1 MRLILVIALS
11 LMALP
16 SWANQLKSVRIWPS
30 PDNTRVV
37 LDMSS
42 APNFNYFTLT
52 GPDRLVIDLKGAS
65 NAANLARIENNSE
78 LVRKIRQS
86 TPLEKG
92 GLRLVMDL
100 SSAIKPVVFPLAP
113 AGPYG
118 HRLVIDLP
126 YEEKRSAAAVQST
139 PVGGKG
145 KGVVIAIDPGHGGED
160 PGSIGPRRTYEKRVT
175 LAVSQKLAALIDR
188 EPGMRAVL
196 TRRGDYFVD
205 LNKRSEIAR
214 KAKADLLVSVHADS
228 FHNATPRGASV
239 WVLSTNRANREM
251 GSWLEKQEKQGEL
264 LGGVGKVLAE
274 SDPNPYLAQT
284 FLDLS
289 MDKSRAEGYD
299 VSRQILRSMG
309 KVARLHKK
317 APEHASLAVLKAPDI
332 PSVLVETGFI
342 SNHAEEKLLATA
354 SYQDQLAR
362 AIFEGIRN
370 YYRAHPTKG
379 AMLTGKGQASRPA
392 ATTRSAPVA
401 QQPVSQPR
409 QVQLQPVVSNK
420 MPATARDGG
429 ATGTGAGVI
438 KPYSAAAQETGAP
451 VSSVG
456 DYDKSRMLRH
466 VVQRGESLS
475 RLAEKHGVSQST
487 LVEINQLRSRD
498 IQIGQTIYIPQQ
510 GQSRSAAPVRSDDKS
525 QMIRHVVKRG
535 ESLSRLAEKHGVS
548 QSTLVEINQLRSRDI
563 QIGQTI
569 YIPQQGQSRS
579 AAPVRSD
586 DKSQMIRHVVKRGES
601 LSRLA
606 EKHGVSQAR
615 LVEINKLKSRDIQV
629 GQVLYIPQN

>member
-1 MRLILVIALS
+1 
-11 LMALP
+11 MALP
-16 SWANQLKSVRIWPS
+16 SWANQLKSVRVWPS

-42 APNFNYFTLT
+42 APNYNYFTLT
-52 GPDRLVIDLKGAS
+52 GPDRLVIDLKGA
-65 NAANLARIENNSE
+65 NNVANLARIGNNSE
-78 LVRKIRQS
+78 LVRKIRES
-86 TPLEKG
+86 SPLEKG
-92 GLRLVMDL
+92 GLRLVLDL
-100 SSAIKPVVFPLAP
+100 SSTIKPVVFPLAP

-126 YEEKRSAAAVQST
+126 YEEKRSAAAVQAT

-228 FHNATPRGASV
+228 FHNSTPRGASV

-342 SNHAEEKLLATA
+342 SNHAEEKLLATPA
-354 SYQDQLAR
+354 YQDKLAR

-379 AMLTGKGQASRPA
+379 ALLTGKGQASRPA
-392 ATTRSAPVA
+392 ATTRPAPVA
-401 QQPVSQPR
+401 QQSVSQPR
-409 QVQLQPVVSNK
+409 QVQSQPVVTNK

-429 ATGTGAGVI
+429 AATSSGAGVI
-438 KPYSAAAQETGAP
+438 KPYSAAVQETGAP
-451 VSSVG
+451 VSNVG

-466 VVQRGESLS
+466 VVKRGESLS
-475 RLAEKHGVSQST
+475 RLAERHGVSQST

-535 ESLSRLAEKHGVS
+535 ESLSRLAEK
-548 QSTLVEINQLRSRDI
+548 N
-563 QIGQTI
+563 
-569 YIPQQGQSRS
+569 
-579 AAPVRSD
+579 
-586 DKSQMIRHVVKRGES
+586 
-601 LSRLA
+601 
-606 EKHGVSQAR
+606 GVSQAL

>member
-16 SWANQLKSVRIWPS
+16 SWANQLKSVRVWPS

-42 APNFNYFTLT
+42 APNFNYFTLS
-52 GPDRLVIDLKGAS
+52 GPSRLVIDLKGAS
-65 NAANLARIENNSE
+65 NAANLARIENKSE
-78 LVRKIRQS
+78 LVRKIRES

-92 GLRLVMDL
+92 SMRLVLDL
-100 SSAIKPVVFPLAP
+100 SSSIKPVVFPLAP

-126 YEEKRSAAAVQST
+126 YEEKGGATAQPA
-139 PVGGKG
+139 PVGGQG
-145 KGVVIAIDPGHGGED
+145 KAIVIAIDPGHGGED

-188 EPGMRAVL
+188 EPGMRAVM

-228 FHNATPRGASV
+228 FHNSTPRGASV

-289 MDKSRAEGYD
+289 MDKSRAEGYE

-309 KVARLHKK
+309 RVARLHKK

-370 YYRAHPTKG
+370 YYRSHPTKG
-379 AMLTGKGQASRPA
+379 PMMTGKGQQVAS
-392 ATTRSAPVA
+392 
-401 QQPVSQPR
+401 VSQPAAKKAAVAPAPR
-409 QVQLQPVVSNK
+409 QQVANR
-420 MPATARDGG
+420 MPATVPSRSSDGG
-429 ATGTGAGVI
+429 APVSSVGSASGAGVI
-438 KPYSAAAQETGAP
+438 KPYKVAAKEPSVP
-451 VSSVG
+451 VASV
-456 DYDKSRMLRH
+456 
-466 VVQRGESLS
+466 Q
-475 RLAEKHGVSQST
+475 
-487 LVEINQLRSRD
+487 
-498 IQIGQTIYIPQQ
+498 
-510 GQSRSAAPVRSDDKS
+510 SDDKS
-525 QMIRHVVKRG
+525 QMIRHVVTRG
-535 ESLSRLAEKHGVS
+535 
-548 QSTLVEINQLRSRDI
+548 Q
-563 QIGQTI
+563 
-569 YIPQQGQSRS
+569 
-579 AAPVRSD
+579 
-586 DKSQMIRHVVKRGES
+586 S

-615 LVEINKLKSRDIQV
+615 LVEINKLKSRDIQI

>member
-1 MRLILVIALS
+1 
-11 LMALP
+11 
-16 SWANQLKSVRIWPS
+16 
-30 PDNTRVV
+30 
-37 LDMSS
+37 MSS
-42 APNFNYFTLT
+42 APNYNYFTLT

-228 FHNATPRGASV
+228 FHNSTPRGASV

-379 AMLTGKGQASRPA
+379 AMLTGKGQVSQPV
-392 ATTRSAPVA
+392 ATTRPAPVA
-401 QQPVSQPR
+401 RQPVSQPR
-409 QVQLQPVVSNK
+409 QTQSQPVVTNK

-429 ATGTGAGVI
+429 AGSGSGAGVI
-438 KPYSAAAQETGAP
+438 KPYSAAAQESGAP

-456 DYDKSRMLRH
+456 DYDKSRML
-466 VVQRGESLS
+466 
-475 RLAEKHGVSQST
+475 
-487 LVEINQLRSRD
+487 
-498 IQIGQTIYIPQQ
+498 
-510 GQSRSAAPVRSDDKS
+510 
-525 QMIRHVVKRG
+525 RHVVKRG

-586 DKSQMIRHVVKRGES
+586 DKSQMLRHVVKRGES

-615 LVEINKLKSRDIQV
+615 LVEINKLKSRNIQV

>member
-1 MRLILVIALS
+1 MILVIALS

-42 APNFNYFTLT
+42 APNYNYFTLT

-188 EPGMRAVL
+188 EPGMRAVM

-214 KAKADLLVSVHADS
+214 KAKADLLVSIHADS
-228 FHNATPRGASV
+228 FHNSTPRGASV

-379 AMLTGKGQASRPA
+379 AMLTGKGQVSQPV
-392 ATTRSAPVA
+392 ATTRPAPVA
-401 QQPVSQPR
+401 RHPVSQPR
-409 QVQLQPVVSNK
+409 QTQSQPVVTNK
-420 MPATARDGG
+420 MPATARDSGT
-429 ATGTGAGVI
+429 ATGSGAGVI
-438 KPYSAAAQETGAP
+438 KPYSAAAQESGAP

-456 DYDKSRMLRH
+456 DYDKSRML
-466 VVQRGESLS
+466 
-475 RLAEKHGVSQST
+475 
-487 LVEINQLRSRD
+487 
-498 IQIGQTIYIPQQ
+498 
-510 GQSRSAAPVRSDDKS
+510 
-525 QMIRHVVKRG
+525 RHVVKRG

-569 YIPQQGQSRS
+569 YIPQQGQSRA

-615 LVEINKLKSRDIQV
+615 LVEINKLKSRNIQV

>member
-1 MRLILVIALS
+1 M
-11 LMALP
+11 
-16 SWANQLKSVRIWPS
+16 
-30 PDNTRVV
+30 V

-379 AMLTGKGQASRPA
+379 AMLTGKGEVSQPA
-392 ATTRSAPVA
+392 ATRPAPVA
-401 QQPVSQPR
+401 RQPVSQPR
-409 QVQLQPVVSNK
+409 QVQPQPVVSNK

-429 ATGTGAGVI
+429 ATSTGAGVI

-548 QSTLVEINQLRSRDI
+548 Q
-563 QIGQTI
+563 
-569 YIPQQGQSRS
+569 
-579 AAPVRSD
+579 
-586 DKSQMIRHVVKRGES
+586 
-601 LSRLA
+601 
-606 EKHGVSQAR
+606 AR

>member
-1 MRLILVIALS
+1 
-11 LMALP
+11 MALP

-42 APNFNYFTLT
+42 APNYNYFTLT

-188 EPGMRAVL
+188 EPGMRAVM

-214 KAKADLLVSVHADS
+214 KAKADLLVSIHADS
-228 FHNATPRGASV
+228 FHNSTPRGASV

-379 AMLTGKGQASRPA
+379 AMLTGKGQVSQPV
-392 ATTRSAPVA
+392 ATTRPAPVA
-401 QQPVSQPR
+401 RQPVSQPR
-409 QVQLQPVVSNK
+409 QTQSQPVVTNK
-420 MPATARDGG
+420 MPATVRDGG
-429 ATGTGAGVI
+429 AGSGSGAGVI
-438 KPYSAAAQETGAP
+438 KPYSAAAQESGAP

-456 DYDKSRMLRH
+456 DYDKSRML
-466 VVQRGESLS
+466 
-475 RLAEKHGVSQST
+475 
-487 LVEINQLRSRD
+487 
-498 IQIGQTIYIPQQ
+498 
-510 GQSRSAAPVRSDDKS
+510 
-525 QMIRHVVKRG
+525 RHVVKRG

-569 YIPQQGQSRS
+569 YIPQQGQSRA

-615 LVEINKLKSRDIQV
+615 LVEINKLKSRNIQV

>member
-11 LMALP
+11 LLALP
-16 SWANQLKSVRIWPS
+16 SWANQLKSVRVWPS

-42 APNFNYFTLT
+42 APNYNYFTLT

-65 NAANLARIENNSE
+65 NVTNLARIENKSE
-78 LVRKIRQS
+78 LVRKIRES
-86 TPLEKG
+86 SPLEKG
-92 GLRLVMDL
+92 GLRLVLDL
-100 SSAIKPVVFPLAP
+100 SSTIKPVVFPLAP

-126 YEEKRSAAAVQST
+126 YEEKASAAVQAT

-228 FHNATPRGASV
+228 FHNSTPRGASV

-299 VSRQILRSMG
+299 VSRQILRSLG
-309 KVARLHKK
+309 RVARLHKK

-342 SNHAEEKLLATA
+342 SNHAEEQLLATA

-379 AMLTGKGQASRPA
+379 AMLTGKGQGSNKQAAVSRPA
-392 ATTRSAPVA
+392 PASKPVA
-401 QQPVSQPR
+401 VSKPAAQPVQ
-409 QVQLQPVVSNK
+409 QVVTNR
-420 MPATARDGG
+420 MPATEPNRSSDGG
-429 ATGTGAGVI
+429 APVSSVGGSSSGAGVI
-438 KPYSAAAQETGAP
+438 KPYVVAAKEPSAP
-451 VSSVG
+451 VASVQSN
-456 DYDKSRMLRH
+456 DKANMLRH
-466 VVQRGESLS
+466 VVTRGQSLS
-475 RLAEKHGVSQST
+475 RLAEK
-487 LVEINQLRSRD
+487 
-498 IQIGQTIYIPQQ
+498 Y
-510 GQSRSAAPVRSDDKS
+510 
-525 QMIRHVVKRG
+525 
-535 ESLSRLAEKHGVS
+535 
-548 QSTLVEINQLRSRDI
+548 
-563 QIGQTI
+563 
-569 YIPQQGQSRS
+569 
-579 AAPVRSD
+579 
-586 DKSQMIRHVVKRGES
+586 
-601 LSRLA
+601 
-606 EKHGVSQAR
+606 GVSQAR
-615 LVEINKLKSRDIQV
+615 LVEINKLKSRDIQI
-629 GQVLYIPQN
+629 GQVLYIPQNRRAGAGNAAPAVSEYHQQD

>member
-1 MRLILVIALS
+1 MILVFVLS

-16 SWANQLKSVRIWPS
+16 TWANQLKSVRVWPS

-52 GPDRLVIDLKGAS
+52 GPNRLVIDLKGAS
-65 NAANLARIENNSE
+65 NATNLARIENKSE
-78 LVRKIRQS
+78 LVRKIRES

-92 GLRLVMDL
+92 GLRLVLDL
-100 SSAIKPVVFPLAP
+100 GSAIKPVVFPLAP

-126 YEEKRSAAAVQST
+126 YEEKGSAAAQPA
-139 PVGGKG
+139 PVGGHG
-145 KGVVIAIDPGHGGED
+145 KAIVIAIDPGHGGED

-228 FHNATPRGASV
+228 FHNSTPRGASV

-289 MDKSRAEGYD
+289 MDKSRAEGYN
-299 VSRQILRSMG
+299 VSRQILRSLG
-309 KVARLHKK
+309 RVARLHKK

-370 YYRAHPTKG
+370 YYRSHPTKG
-379 AMLTGKGQASRPA
+379 PMLTGKGQVAAPPRQAPANKPVAVSKPA
-392 ATTRSAPVA
+392 AQPTQQVVTNRMPASEPYRVGEGGAPVSSVGSA
-401 QQPVSQPR
+401 S
-409 QVQLQPVVSNK
+409 
-420 MPATARDGG
+420 
-429 ATGTGAGVI
+429 GAGVI
-438 KPYSAAAQETGAP
+438 KPYKVAAQEPSAP
-451 VSSVG
+451 VASVQSN
-456 DYDKSRMLRH
+456 DKS
-466 VVQRGESLS
+466 
-475 RLAEKHGVSQST
+475 
-487 LVEINQLRSRD
+487 N
-498 IQIGQTIYIPQQ
+498 
-510 GQSRSAAPVRSDDKS
+510 
-525 QMIRHVVKRG
+525 MIRHVVTRG
-535 ESLSRLAEKHGVS
+535 
-548 QSTLVEINQLRSRDI
+548 Q
-563 QIGQTI
+563 
-569 YIPQQGQSRS
+569 
-579 AAPVRSD
+579 
-586 DKSQMIRHVVKRGES
+586 S

-615 LVEINKLKSRDIQV
+615 LVEINKLKSRDIQI
-629 GQVLYIPQN
+629 GQVLYIPRK

>member
-42 APNFNYFTLT
+42 APNYNYFTLT

-126 YEEKRSAAAVQST
+126 YEEKRSAAAVQAT

-188 EPGMRAVL
+188 EPGMRAVM

-214 KAKADLLVSVHADS
+214 KAKADLLVSIHADS
-228 FHNATPRGASV
+228 FHNSTPRGASV

-379 AMLTGKGQASRPA
+379 AMLTGKGQVSQPV
-392 ATTRSAPVA
+392 ATTRPAPVA
-401 QQPVSQPR
+401 RQPVSQPR
-409 QVQLQPVVSNK
+409 QTQSQPVVTNK

-429 ATGTGAGVI
+429 AGSGSGAGVI
-438 KPYSAAAQETGAP
+438 KPYSAAAQESGAP

-456 DYDKSRMLRH
+456 DYDKSRML
-466 VVQRGESLS
+466 
-475 RLAEKHGVSQST
+475 
-487 LVEINQLRSRD
+487 
-498 IQIGQTIYIPQQ
+498 
-510 GQSRSAAPVRSDDKS
+510 
-525 QMIRHVVKRG
+525 RHVVKRG

-569 YIPQQGQSRS
+569 YIPQQGQSRA

-615 LVEINKLKSRDIQV
+615 LVEINKLKSRNIQV

>member
-1 MRLILVIALS
+1 
-11 LMALP
+11 MALP

-42 APNFNYFTLT
+42 APNFNYFTLS

-126 YEEKRSAAAVQST
+126 YEERRSAAAVQST

-160 PGSIGPRRTYEKRVT
+160 PGSIGPRSTFEKRVT

-188 EPGMRAVL
+188 EPGMRAVM

-228 FHNATPRGASV
+228 FHNSTPRGASV

-342 SNHAEEKLLATA
+342 SNHAEELLLASA

-379 AMLTGKGQASRPA
+379 AMLIGKGLASRSA
-392 ATTRSAPVA
+392 ATTRPAPVA

-409 QVQLQPVVSNK
+409 QVQSQPVVSNK

-429 ATGTGAGVI
+429 AATGSGVGVI

-456 DYDKSRMLRH
+456 DYDKSRMIRH

-487 LVEINQLRSRD
+487 LVDINKLRSRD
-498 IQIGQTIYIPQQ
+498 IQIGQTIHIPQQ

-525 QMIRHVVKRG
+525 QMLRHVV
-535 ESLSRLAEKHGVS
+535 
-548 QSTLVEINQLRSRDI
+548 T
-563 QIGQTI
+563 
-569 YIPQQGQSRS
+569 
-579 AAPVRSD
+579 
-586 DKSQMIRHVVKRGES
+586 RGES

>member
-1 MRLILVIALS
+1 
-11 LMALP
+11 MALP

-42 APNFNYFTLT
+42 APNYNYFTLT

-188 EPGMRAVL
+188 EPGMRAVM

-214 KAKADLLVSVHADS
+214 KAKADLLVSIHADS
-228 FHNATPRGASV
+228 FHNSTPRGASV

-379 AMLTGKGQASRPA
+379 AMLTGKGQVSQPV
-392 ATTRSAPVA
+392 ATTRPAPVA
-401 QQPVSQPR
+401 RQPVSQPR
-409 QVQLQPVVSNK
+409 QTQSQPVVTNK
-420 MPATARDGG
+420 MPATVRDGG
-429 ATGTGAGVI
+429 AGSGSGAGVI
-438 KPYSAAAQETGAP
+438 KPYSAAAQESGAP

-456 DYDKSRMLRH
+456 DYDKSRML
-466 VVQRGESLS
+466 
-475 RLAEKHGVSQST
+475 
-487 LVEINQLRSRD
+487 
-498 IQIGQTIYIPQQ
+498 
-510 GQSRSAAPVRSDDKS
+510 
-525 QMIRHVVKRG
+525 RHVVKRG

-569 YIPQQGQSRS
+569 YIPQQGQRRS

-615 LVEINKLKSRDIQV
+615 LVEINKLKSRNIQV

>member
-228 FHNATPRGASV
+228 FHNSTPRGASV

-379 AMLTGKGQASRPA
+379 AMLTGKGQASRPP

-409 QVQLQPVVSNK
+409 QVQSQPVVSNK

-429 ATGTGAGVI
+429 AATGSGAGVI

-456 DYDKSRMLRH
+456 DYDKSQMLRH

-525 QMIRHVVKRG
+525 QM
-535 ESLSRLAEKHGVS
+535 S
-548 QSTLVEINQLRSRDI
+548 
-563 QIGQTI
+563 
-569 YIPQQGQSRS
+569 
-579 AAPVRSD
+579 
-586 DKSQMIRHVVKRGES
+586 RHVVKRGES

>member
-1 MRLILVIALS
+1 
-11 LMALP
+11 MALP

-42 APNFNYFTLT
+42 APNYNYFTLA
-52 GPDRLVIDLKGAS
+52 GPDRLVIDLKGAT
-65 NAANLARIENNSE
+65 NTANLARIENNSE
-78 LVRKIRQS
+78 LVRKVRES

-92 GLRLVMDL
+92 GLRLVLDL

-126 YEEKRSAAAVQST
+126 YEEKRSAAVVQAT

-228 FHNATPRGASV
+228 FHNSTPRGASV

-370 YYRAHPTKG
+370 YYRANPTKG

-392 ATTRSAPVA
+392 AATRPAPVA
-401 QQPVSQPR
+401 SQPVSQPR
-409 QVQLQPVVSNK
+409 QLQSQPVVTNK
-420 MPATARDGG
+420 MPATTRDGSG
-429 ATGTGAGVI
+429 ATGSGAGVI
-438 KPYSAAAQETGAP
+438 KPYSAAAQESGAP

-456 DYDKSRMLRH
+456 DYDKSRML
-466 VVQRGESLS
+466 
-475 RLAEKHGVSQST
+475 
-487 LVEINQLRSRD
+487 
-498 IQIGQTIYIPQQ
+498 
-510 GQSRSAAPVRSDDKS
+510 
-525 QMIRHVVKRG
+525 RHVVKRG

-548 QSTLVEINQLRSRDI
+548 QSTLVDINQLRSRDI
-563 QIGQTI
+563 QIGQTL
-569 YIPQQGQSRS
+569 YIPQQGQSR
-579 AAPVRSD
+579 AAAVRSD
-586 DKSQMIRHVVKRGES
+586 DKSQMLRHVVKRGES

-615 LVEINKLKSRDIQV
+615 LVEINKLKSRNIQV

>member
-1 MRLILVIALS
+1 
-11 LMALP
+11 MALP

-42 APNFNYFTLT
+42 APNYNYFTLT

-65 NAANLARIENNSE
+65 NAANLAQIENNSE

-188 EPGMRAVL
+188 EPGMRAVM

-214 KAKADLLVSVHADS
+214 KAKADLLVSIHADS
-228 FHNATPRGASV
+228 FHNSTPRGASV

-392 ATTRSAPVA
+392 ATTRPAPVA

-409 QVQLQPVVSNK
+409 QVQSQPVVTNK

-429 ATGTGAGVI
+429 AATGSGAGVI
-438 KPYSAAAQETGAP
+438 KPYSAAAQESGAP
-451 VSSVG
+451 VSNVG
-456 DYDKSRMLRH
+456 DYDKSRMIRH
-466 VVQRGESLS
+466 VVQ
-475 RLAEKHGVSQST
+475 
-487 LVEINQLRSRD
+487 
-498 IQIGQTIYIPQQ
+498 
-510 GQSRSAAPVRSDDKS
+510 
-525 QMIRHVVKRG
+525 RG